1 MVTRDV
7 TSIIVDS
14 ALFRLKFDRDSFELA
29 ILFFAQRDSVITNFL
44 EFLTDKKEQFQI

>member
-14 ALFRLKFDRDSFELA
+14 ALFRLKIRPGQLRTGHT
-29 ILFFAQRDSVITNFL
+29 LFAQRDSVITKF
-44 EFLTDKKEQFQI
+44 